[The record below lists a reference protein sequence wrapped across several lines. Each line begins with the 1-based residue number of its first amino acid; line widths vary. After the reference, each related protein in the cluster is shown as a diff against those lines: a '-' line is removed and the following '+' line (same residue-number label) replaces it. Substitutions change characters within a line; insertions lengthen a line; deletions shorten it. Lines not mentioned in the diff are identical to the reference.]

1 MGMDEQQQRR
11 FAAFSCP
18 LAVVVR
24 QRRCSWILRCV
35 SVCVCLCVCVSLC
48 VCCSFGGNEWLR
60 TDQAIWKPGAEC
72 TAHESR
78 DQSPVHD

>member
-35 SVCVCLCVCVSLC
+35 SVCVCLCVCVSVC
-48 VCCSFGGNEWLR
+48 VLFFRGKRMVADGSSHLETGR
-60 TDQAIWKPGAEC
+60 
-72 TAHESR
+72 
-78 DQSPVHD
+78 